1 MNSECGMRNAE
12 VGMRNAEFR
21 FQVSGVRCQ
30 KVIEDQV
37 SRIKHRVSKHQ
48 TPILKYVT
56 RKAHK
61 EKELG

>member
-1 MNSECGMRNAE
+1 MNAE
-12 VGMRNAEFR
+12 VGMRKDECGSGNAEFR

-48 TPILKYVT
+48 TSILKYVT

-61 EKELG
+61 EKQLE